1 MGRSYGKKGC
11 MFLNTTGLIKAEIR
25 RVAYPRRYD
34 SIPRNKTIDLQFPG
48 VREGDSI
55 PIKIPCRNYAKSY
68 PDVEADV
75 CQLNVDGSGGLRGA
89 PFAIATFFT
98 ADDVAEEIALAQ
110 GGVSKAGE
118 GVNPAAVVNYLSSA
132 C

>member
-1 MGRSYGKKGC
+1 LAHSADNKGR
-11 MFLNTTGLIKAEIR
+11 FLNTTGLIKTEIR

-48 VREGDSI
+48 VREGESI
-55 PIKIPCRNYAKSY
+55 SIKIPSRNYAKSY

-98 ADDVAEEIALAQ
+98 ADDVAEEIAHIHSRREMFPRL
-110 GGVSKAGE
+110 VKE
-118 GVNPAAVVNYLSSA
+118 
-132 C
+132 